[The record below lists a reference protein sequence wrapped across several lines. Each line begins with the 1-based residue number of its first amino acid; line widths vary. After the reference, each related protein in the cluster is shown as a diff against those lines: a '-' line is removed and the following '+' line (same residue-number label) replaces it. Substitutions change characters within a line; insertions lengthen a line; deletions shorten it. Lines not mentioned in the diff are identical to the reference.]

1 MSSYSNIYASL
12 AQLSVKGQADAVL
25 EDKQAGVLDIFSS
38 AFYTH
43 NSFACGFIRSEDQA
57 EIREAGVATFQPP
70 RSFDIL
76 HDAVL
81 TVDLP
86 GMIKVDADD
95 NEVAL
100 GDLGYKKNVAMYLV
114 DQVQLEIGGSV
125 LDTLYGEYMHIHE
138 ELNGRVGKRLE
149 AAGLGEVKD
158 SRVRTRTHL
167 PLAFWFQGGSLAR
180 ALKLVSVQLHRI
192 DFRVTFRKFTD
203 LLKEGDYSNVFVRD
217 GEAVSGSTTSRLKGA
232 VRTAAMLPNDD
243 PANQGKTGKTETLIE
258 NAIGA
263 FTMDFHGIFLNS
275 ETRSLY
281 LNLQESTL
289 FTTTQRV
296 THPAAAR
303 ESQVTLDF
311 KNAVYELIV
320 AVNGG
325 QGTWGLEHDTD
336 PLSSLSFSL
345 SSTPRTLPNLET
357 QFFRKMTQFM
367 GPNRTSTDE
376 RGIYYYPFTAKTE
389 LNNTD
394 LVGSYVNASKID
406 DLRMRYTS
414 GSNGV
419 TVYARAYNLLSI
431 KNGMLSRVFQ

>member
-57 EIREAGVATFQPP
+57 EIREAGVANFQPP

-86 GMIKVDADD
+86 GMIKVDENGA
-95 NEVAL
+95 EVPL
-100 GDLGYKKNVAMYLV
+100 GDDLGYKKNVAMYLV

-158 SRVRTRTHL
+158 STVRTRTHL

-203 LLKEGDYSNVFVRD
+203 LLKVQENSNVTTDYSDVFVRT
-217 GEAVSGSTTSRLKGA
+217 EEHVSGSTTSRLKGA
-232 VRTAAMLPNDD
+232 VRTGTKATTAT
-243 PANQGKTGKTETLIE
+243 ATLIE

-367 GPNRTSTDE
+367 GPNRTSSDE